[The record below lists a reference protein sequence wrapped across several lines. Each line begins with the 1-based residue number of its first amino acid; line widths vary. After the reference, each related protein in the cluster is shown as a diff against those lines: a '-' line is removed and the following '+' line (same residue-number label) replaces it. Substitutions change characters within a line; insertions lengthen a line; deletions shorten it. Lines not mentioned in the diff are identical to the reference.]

1 MTMQSSYWETNR
13 VLSTADLLIV
23 GGGFT
28 GLSAAH
34 FAYIKNPSF
43 RITVVEKHPYGQS
56 MASTRNAGFAC
67 FGSPTEILADIE
79 FEGIEQALARVKI
92 RYEGIQ
98 LWLEMFSAKDFD
110 YAPDGG
116 LEVFHSTE
124 SSIYEKTLDKLSL
137 LNSELEHHIGCK
149 GVFSPSY
156 GINDSLCYGIGIAGE
171 AGLHPGKLHSS
182 LLSSLQSKPIAFING
197 IGIPPLEYWIKK
209 KGVWHIPTASGWI
222 ISEYILLANNAGLS
236 ELTKNTVPGRG
247 QVILTEPFN
256 HGLPAGTFH
265 AREGYMYFRT
275 LGDRILLGGGR
286 DAFRKQEESMKPIG
300 TKEVKL
306 YLEDYLTTHICPGQ
320 QVSIAEHWAGIMAF
334 TNNQQKGLLS
344 KYLEDKVLTAGRMGG
359 MGVAIAPRA
368 AQDAVHQLLS

>member
-1 MTMQSSYWETNR
+1 MQSSYWETNR
-13 VLSTADLLIV
+13 VLSTTDLLIV
-23 GGGFT
+23 GGGFA
-28 GLSAAH
+28 GLSSAH
-34 FAYIKNPSF
+34 FAGIKNPSL
-43 RITVVEKHPYGQS
+43 RITVVDQQSYGQT

-79 FEGIEQALARVKI
+79 SEGIEQALARVKM

-137 LNSELEHHIGCK
+137 LNSELERHIGCK
-149 GVFSPSY
+149 EVFSPSH

-171 AGLHPGKLHSS
+171 AGLHPGKLQSC
-182 LLSSLQSKPIAFING
+182 LLKSLQNKSTHFING
-197 IGIPPLEYWIKK
+197 ISIPPLEHWIKK
-209 KGVWHIPTASGWI
+209 RGVWHIPTSSGWI
-222 ISEYILLANNAGLS
+222 VSEYVLLANNAGLS
-236 ELTKNTVPGRG
+236 TLSQNTVPGRG
-247 QVILTEPFN
+247 QVILTEPFD
-256 HGLPAGTFH
+256 HGLPAGTYH

-286 DAFRKQEESMKPIG
+286 DAFRQQEETLKPSG

-306 YLEDYLTTHICPGQ
+306 YLEDYLTTHICIDQ

-334 TNNQQKGLLS
+334 TKNQRKELLR
-344 KYLEDKVLTAGRMGG
+344 KYLEDKVLTVGRMGG